1 MATGSISSIGI
12 GSGLDAENIV
22 TQLVAIKKQSLSKLE
37 TQAVSVNTKISAMG
51 SLKTAVSNLQDQV
64 SKLTSGALWDG
75 KTFASSASTAVSG
88 SVTEKAVA
96 GTYAVEVSQLAAS
109 QNVNSGA
116 FAKDAAMGKGVLTIT
131 MGKWSKVATNSDADV
146 FAANASADKNVVL
159 DDLDG
164 TETLSAIAAKINA
177 KKAGVTAT
185 IVRDAGGE
193 RLSITSAET
202 GVSHG
207 FKIAVSAAG
216 AEPIGE
222 NLQKLAYAPDE
233 APATSSMTRS
243 RAAQDTLATINGI
256 AVASSNQTFTNVAD
270 GLTLTVSQKTEA
282 DKPVTITVA
291 QDLASAKKAVENFA
305 TSYSSLMATLSTM
318 MSYDEATKSAGTL
331 QGDAMARSL
340 QSAMRR
346 LLQNEGGANSSF
358 NSLSQLGV
366 ELQKDGSV
374 KVNDKKLTG
383 ALQDPQGMRNFFSV
397 DEPGTDKDG
406 WAVRALGFT
415 QGLLDKTEGMFATA
429 DSSLKARLKS
439 NADQQTSMS
448 RRISAY
454 EDNLRKTYSALDSR
468 MAQLDALNSY
478 VSQQV
483 SQWNKSR
490 D

>member
-22 TQLVAIKKQSLSKLE
+22 TQLVAIKKKSLSKLE
-37 TQAVSVNTKISAMG
+37 TQAVTVNAKISAMG

-64 SKLTSGALWDG
+64 SKLTSGSLWNG
-75 KTFASSASTAVSG
+75 KTFASSLSSAVSG

-109 QNVNSGA
+109 QNVNSSA
-116 FAKDAAMGKGVLTIT
+116 FAKDATMGKGVLTIT
-131 MGKWSKVATNSDADV
+131 MGTWGSENNVDS
-146 FAANASADKNVVL
+146 FAANADTSKNLVL
-159 DDLDG
+159 DDLTG
-164 TETLSAIAAKINA
+164 NETLSEIAAKINA

-185 IVRDAGGE
+185 IVRDAAGE

-202 GVSHG
+202 GLANG
-207 FKIAVSAAG
+207 FKMDVTAAG
-216 AEPIGE
+216 AEPVGE
-222 NLQKLAYAPDE
+222 NLQKLAYGRPGVAGG
-233 APATSSMTRS
+233 MVQS
-243 RAAQDTLATINGI
+243 RAAQNTEATINGI
-256 AVASSNQTFTNVAD
+256 AVTSANQTFSNVAD
-270 GLTLTVSQKTEA
+270 GLTLIVNQVTEA
-282 DKPVTITVA
+282 GKPATITVA

-318 MSYDEATKSAGTL
+318 MSYNQDTGEAGTL

-346 LLQNEGGANSSF
+346 MLQNEGGTNSGF
-358 NSLSQLGV
+358 GSLSQLGV
-366 ELQKDGSV
+366 ELQKDGSL
-374 KVNDKKLTG
+374 KVNDSKLTD
-383 ALQDPQGMRNFFSV
+383 ALKDPEGVRKFFSV
-397 DEPGTDKDG
+397 DEPGVDQDG
-406 WAVRALGFT
+406 WAVRAHTFT
-415 QGLLDKTEGMFATA
+415 KGLLDVTDGMFATSDA
-429 DSSLKARLKS
+429 SLKARLKN